1 MQRTSLVT
9 LGLLT
14 ALVATVG
21 CGDDKGTST
30 DASTANTSTDTEDAT
45 ATATMPTGTTDDMT
59 AGTASTEDTTEG
71 TTEAPTTGSVC
82 EDGMQMPGMGAEGSP
97 CTLNADCESETC
109 MKWTDT
115 QTDATCGVRA
125 ECGNTRFIGTL
136 TDFDTKEPIPNV
148 ELRVVG
154 ALAAIQGI
162 ESAVDI
168 VKVTSGANGQ
178 IDATSATPVNTG
190 IGVIGVV
197 SGGDYYLTATGLAQP
212 YEGSTL
218 YPPLNGIHDIWAVP
232 SAKLT
237 EWSGYLMTD
246 ADMAVVDALPL
257 GDNGGVIGLVREG
270 TKGVADAVV
279 VPEKDTSTGIVRYL
293 NEDGMGFNADATS
306 SNGVF
311 VLLSP
316 GIAEKYTVE
325 VAGQATNLWGTAGSA
340 KMASFVLIFNV
351 P

>member
-14 ALVATVG
+14 ALCATVG

-30 DASTANTSTDTEDAT
+30 DGATSTSGDTEEPT
-45 ATATMPTGTTDDMT
+45 AGTTPTGTTDDAT
-59 AGTASTEDTTEG
+59 AGTSTSEGTEG
-71 TTEAPTTGSVC
+71 TTDAPTTGAVC
-82 EDGMQMPGMGAEGSP
+82 EDGMQMPGAGAEGSP

-109 MKWTDT
+109 LKWTDS

-136 TDFDTKEPIPNV
+136 TDFATGQPIPNL

-154 ALAAIQGI
+154 ALAAISGI
-162 ESAVDI
+162 DTAIDI
-168 VKVTSGANGQ
+168 VKVTSDANGQ
-178 IDATSATPVNTG
+178 IDATSETQVNTG

-197 SGGDYYLTATGLAQP
+197 GGGDYYLTATGLAQP
-212 YEGSTL
+212 YMGTTL
-218 YPPLNGIHDIWAVP
+218 YPPLNGIHDIWGVP

-246 ADMAVVDALPL
+246 ADQAVVDALPL
-257 GDNGGVIGLVREG
+257 GDNGGVVGLVRQG
-270 TKGVADAVV
+270 GVPVAGAVV
-279 VPEKDTSTGIVRYL
+279 VPENDGSTAAIRYL
-293 NEDGMGFNADATS
+293 NEDGMGFNTDGTS

-311 VLLSP
+311 ILLNP
-316 GIAEKYTVE
+316 AIAEKFTAQLDGNPIGLV
-325 VAGQATNLWGTAGSA
+325 GTAGSA
-340 KMASFVLIFNV
+340 KMAVFALIFNG
-351 P
+351 

>member
-1 MQRTSLVT
+1 MQRTTLVT

-14 ALVATVG
+14 ALCATVG

-30 DASTANTSTDTEDAT
+30 DASTGTSNDTEEPT
-45 ATATMPTGTTDDMT
+45 AGTTPTGTTDDMT
-59 AGTASTEDTTEG
+59 AGTATSDETTEG
-71 TTEAPTTGSVC
+71 TTDTPTTGSVC
-82 EDGMQMPGMGAEGSP
+82 EDGMQMPGAGADGAACS
-97 CTLNADCESETC
+97 LNADCASESC
-109 MKWTDT
+109 IKWTDN
-115 QTDATCGVRA
+115 QADATCGARA

-136 TDFDTKEPIPNV
+136 TDFATGQPIPDL

-168 VKVTSGANGQ
+168 VKVTSDANGQ
-178 IDATSATPVNTG
+178 IDATSTTPVNTG

-197 SGGDYYLTATGLAQP
+197 GGGDYYLTATGLAQP
-212 YEGSTL
+212 YEGTTL
-218 YPPLNGIHDIWAVP
+218 YPPLNGIHDIWGVP

-257 GDNGGVIGLVREG
+257 GDNGGVIGLVRQGGAPLAE
-270 TKGVADAVV
+270 AVV
-279 VPEKDTSTGIVRYL
+279 VSENDGSTAIVRYL
-293 NEDGMGFNADATS
+293 NEDGAGFNADGTS

-311 VLLSP
+311 VLLNP
-316 GIAEKYTVE
+316 AIAEKFSVE
-325 VAGQATNLWGTAGSA
+325 VGGMPTGLSGTAGSA
-340 KMASFVLIFNV
+340 KMAAFVLIFNV
-351 P
+351 AP